1 MAFGRKLVDNINQ
14 AIDSTSYFTVAVD
27 VEAYL
32 VEVNLVSI
40 KMSNVHASAT
50 KTKVIISRDQE
61 GDDVLITETESNIK
75 VGKTT
80 STTKCSSYRF
90 NAIVPA
96 TDNDTF
102 YIHVKLNNNTATLD
116 RVFVSY
122 EV

>member
-61 GDDVLITETESNIK
+61 GDDVLITET
-75 VGKTT
+75 
-80 STTKCSSYRF
+80 
-90 NAIVPA
+90 
-96 TDNDTF
+96 
-102 YIHVKLNNNTATLD
+102 
-116 RVFVSY
+116 
-122 EV
+122 